1 MFCTIL
7 HTHPR
12 DVRYNAK
19 LKNWTAVGRLHE
31 INVPVLLINGRDDKV
46 TDAAAQPIFFE
57 VPKVRW
63 VTMDKSSHMPFWE
76 ERARYMQ
83 LVDTWLRM
91 PDA

>member
-1 MFCTIL
+1 
-7 HTHPR
+7 
-12 DVRYNAK
+12 

-63 VTMDKSSHMPFWE
+63 VTMDKSSHMPFWTLGFVCLM
-76 ERARYMQ
+76 RKSPRFVAWQ
-83 LVDTWLRM
+83 SQ
-91 PDA
+91 